1 MTDKV
6 NRIPLPSQ
14 QSLLKQLR
22 YEVDT
27 GLLWWKEKKI
37 NRQMDKSCGTL
48 HHNGYLYLRM
58 DGRLYTLH
66 RVIWKMVTGREPDHL
81 DHINGCRIDN
91 RLSNLREVSRNQN
104 NRSIGITKANSSG
117 YIGVRFSEKEKCWT
131 TQITVERKRISLG
144 RFKDKRQAVEAYNRK
159 AIELHSHFAMRKVQH
174 NIEMLVKEFGGN
186 HDDSNHNT
194 CE

>member
-14 QSLLKQLR
+14 RSLLKQLR
-22 YEVDT
+22 YDVDT
-27 GLLWWKEKKI
+27 GLLWWKERKI

-48 HHNGYLYLRM
+48 HHNGYLYLRI

-66 RVIWKMVTGREPDHL
+66 RIIWKMATGREPNYL
-81 DHINGCRIDN
+81 DHINGCRVDN

-104 NRSIGITKANSSG
+104 NRSIGLTKANRSG
-117 YIGVRFSEKEKCWT
+117 YIGVRFSEKDKCWT
-131 TQITVERKRISLG
+131 THITIERKRISLG
-144 RFKDKRQAVEAYNRK
+144 RFKDKRQAVEAYNQK

-174 NIEMLVKEFGGN
+174 NIQMLEKEFGGQ
-186 HDDSNHNT
+186 HDNRYLPG
-194 CE
+194 

>member
-14 QSLLKQLR
+14 QSLLSQLR

-27 GLLWWKEKKI
+27 GLLWWKERKI

-48 HHNGYLYLRM
+48 HHNGYLYLRIN
-58 DGRLYTLH
+58 GKLYTLH
-66 RVIWKMVTGREPDHL
+66 RIIWKMVTGREPDHL
-81 DHINGCRIDN
+81 DHISGCRIDN

-104 NRSIGITKANSSG
+104 NRSIGLTKANSSG
-117 YIGVRFSEKEKCWT
+117 YIGVRFSDKDNCWT
-131 TQITVERKRISLG
+131 TQITIERKRIFLG
-144 RFKDKRQAVEAYNRK
+144 RFKDKRQAIEAYNHK
-159 AIELHSHFAMRKVQH
+159 AIELHGHFAMRKVQH
-174 NIEMLVKEFGGN
+174 NIQMMAKEFGGQYDN
-186 HDDSNHNT
+186 SHHNT